1 MSETEQGKFKVKGCM
16 NHESV
21 IHSVLLDY
29 RTLFNEFVW
38 MYFGVKKY
46 SNNG

>member
-1 MSETEQGKFKVKGCM
+1 MTETEQRKFKVKECM

-29 RTLFNEFVW
+29 RTLSNEFVW
-38 MYFGVKKY
+38 MYFGVEKY